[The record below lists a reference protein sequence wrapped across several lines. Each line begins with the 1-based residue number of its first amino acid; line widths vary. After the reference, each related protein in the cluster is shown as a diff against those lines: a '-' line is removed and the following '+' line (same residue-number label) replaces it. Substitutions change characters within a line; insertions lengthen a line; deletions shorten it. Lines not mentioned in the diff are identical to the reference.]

1 MTPHARILLVAAGL
15 CLLGGCFDVT
25 DEITWSADGSARLR
39 RTIRIAMTPE
49 TAGPRADAINK
60 EAEYASIQINN
71 KVGGVKSFELLA
83 TADGPNVV
91 VSEDL
96 TVADATSLS
105 AVQVEAAKYIKVDGT
120 TFEWTPTYAF
130 DRLANGRVQ
139 FRASLNGVKV
149 PASFDRS
156 TAKTT
161 FGDKQ
166 FVLKLHAPSIASAAP
181 SGTANGA
188 NYVEWKTSIADIA
201 GGEMKDPELAAEIV
215 TTASS
220 GLALVGG
227 VVAALLIVVVIAVML
242 RKPAS
247 ANPTM
252 RPPAPR
258 VMPTVLDSGP
268 VERVASDEALLSDA
282 SEINVDADED
292 IPTGA
297 AAAAQA
303 AAGGVVK
310 FKCPKCQVE
319 LKVPLHLAGQKGKC
333 RKCGGAFVSPVPA
346 QLKKVRAAVEPTDES
361 GSLRDAFSVKK
372 VKCSCGVTSAVLKGR
387 AAEGEERCPACNQ
400 VLVLT

>member
-1 MTPHARILLVAAGL
+1 VTRILLVALAL

-25 DEITWSADGSARLR
+25 DEITWSPDGSARLH
-39 RTIRIAMTPE
+39 RTIRLAMTAE
-49 TAGPRADAINK
+49 TATPRADAINK

-71 KVGGVKSFELLA
+71 KVAGVKSFELQA
-83 TADGPNVV
+83 TAEGPNVV
-91 VSEDL
+91 VTEDL

-105 AVQVEAAKYIKVDGT
+105 AIQVEAAKHIKVDGA
-120 TFEWTPTYAF
+120 TFEWTPTYVF
-130 DRLANGRVQ
+130 DKLANGRVQ
-139 FRASLNGVKV
+139 FRAALDGVKV
-149 PASFDRS
+149 PSSFDRS

-188 NYVEWKTSIADIA
+188 NYVEWKTSIADIV
-201 GGEMKDPELAAEIV
+201 GGEMKDPELVAEIV

-220 GLALVGG
+220 SFAMAGAA
-227 VVAALLIVVVIAVML
+227 VAALLVFVVIAFMV
-242 RKPAS
+242 RKS
-247 ANPTM
+247 APSSLTM

-268 VERVASDEALLSDA
+268 VDRVASDEALLSDA
-282 SEINVDADED
+282 SEINVDTDEEV
-292 IPTGA
+292 PAGA